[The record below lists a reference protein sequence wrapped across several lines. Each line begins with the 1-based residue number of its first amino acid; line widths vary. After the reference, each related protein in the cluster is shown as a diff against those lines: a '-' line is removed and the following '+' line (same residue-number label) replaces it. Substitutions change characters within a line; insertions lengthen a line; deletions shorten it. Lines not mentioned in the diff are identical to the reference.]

1 MRFILYSLL
10 AFSPCALA
18 ADLAPPSNEKP
29 APSLD
34 AQIQS
39 LKQLRAKES
48 FLAKEAQRDADR
60 YLSKDWLLYRRAIM
74 RQEYLEKRIKEIDQ
88 HIADLEKK
96 KGSSCKS

>member
-10 AFSPCALA
+10 AFSHLGLYADA
-18 ADLAPPSNEKP
+18 APTPKEQTAPTQ
-29 APSLD
+29 D

-39 LKQLRAKES
+39 LKQLRSKES
-48 FLAKEAQRDADR
+48 LLAKEAQRDADR

-88 HIADLEKK
+88 HIAELEKK
-96 KGSSCKS
+96 KR